1 MMRRTFA
8 TMRAVASSQ
17 RTWRRRQPRQPWARQ
32 DIVTIANVMLATI
45 PSLSR
50 AELGRLTTRMI
61 DRMDEIDGDPE
72 LEDDDP
78 AGGSADDAG
87 EIEPWRADR
96 ISLALPRYGK
106 DQSNGPTNV
115 QEAAREYQRVWN
127 TTYLEPR

>member
-1 MMRRTFA
+1 MRRTFA
-8 TMRAVASSQ
+8 STPAMATSQ

-61 DRMDEIDGDPE
+61 DRMDEIDVDPE

-78 AGGSADDAG
+78 AGGSADDIG
-87 EIEPWRADR
+87 EIEPWHADR
-96 ISLALPRYGK
+96 ITMALPRYGK
-106 DQSNGPTNV
+106 DQSNGPINV
-115 QEAAREYQRVWN
+115 DAAAREYRRVWDA
-127 TTYLEPR
+127 TYLDPR